1 MILICSECG
10 SYQPDGIKFCGICG
24 VPLTTDGHISQFLLN
39 TESEA
44 EIELP
49 RRRGFRFYLFIVLSV
64 LLIMAMTAGLVLLI
78 IIVLPHT
85 EKTSEDNLIVVT
97 DEDIIKYETP
107 DGIVSFSYPRLWDL
121 RESSNASDHLELRL
135 SLTSEKSIAVTSE
148 RMDPDL
154 LIGGI
159 EDIRSYVVE
168 LIARDLAATRT
179 VPSEPPP
186 GVEEIARDMLSLT
199 LNGQEAYSYK
209 AEVDMDKR
217 PTTVMYYFIVSNEL
231 LFELRG
237 SSPTDI
243 WNETLPDYMV
253 VVGTFRTV
261 QAE

>member
-24 VPLTTDGHISQFLLN
+24 VPLTTDGQISQFLLN
-39 TESEA
+39 SEGEV

-49 RRRGFRFYLFIVLSV
+49 HRRGFRFFLVITLSV
-64 LLIMAMTAGLVLLI
+64 LVILAMIAGLVLLVI
-78 IIVLPHT
+78 YVTRDERNPEAT
-85 EKTSEDNLIVVT
+85 LIVVT
-97 DEDIIKYETP
+97 DEDVIQYETP
-107 DGIVSFSYPRLWDL
+107 DGAVSFSYQRLWDL
-121 RESSNASDHLELRL
+121 RTASNASDHLELL
-135 SLTSEKSIAVTSE
+135 LQLTSEKNISITSE

-168 LIARDLAATRT
+168 EISRDLATTRT

-186 GVEEIARDMLSLT
+186 GVEEISRDMLSLV

-209 AEVDMDKR
+209 AEVEVDKR
-217 PTTVMYYFIVSNEL
+217 RTTVMYYYIVSNEL
-231 LFELRG
+231 LFDLRG

-243 WNETLPDYMV
+243 WSETQPDYMV